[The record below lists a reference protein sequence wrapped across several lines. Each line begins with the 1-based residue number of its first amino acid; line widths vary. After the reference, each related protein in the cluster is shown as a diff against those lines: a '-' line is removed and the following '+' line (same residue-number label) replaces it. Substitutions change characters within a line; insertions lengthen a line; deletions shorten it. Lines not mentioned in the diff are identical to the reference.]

1 MLIQFTVGNFLS
13 FKDKTTFSMVAS
25 KYRDH
30 KEHVFKALSNIK
42 LLKCSA
48 IYGANA
54 SGKSN
59 LIKAMYFMRRFILFS
74 TKGSIES
81 PINVKI
87 FKLAVEMDN
96 KPSFFEIVFI
106 IDKIIYRYGFE
117 ATISKILGEWL
128 YFSRSDK
135 EYLLFERKSNKFNIN
150 RNTFKEG
157 LNLENKTRNNSLF
170 LSVVAEFNGNISNK
184 IIEWLHNFNVI
195 TGLNDY
201 SLFTAKFLE
210 SDDMKYNI
218 INLLKTADLFI
229 ENIKKQEKLIE
240 KNSLPSLPIN
250 KNVELLPD
258 GNFKLVDFLT
268 FHKKYKNGKVIGETL
283 MNMDS
288 EESEGTKKYFSLSGP
303 ILDTLMNGK
312 ILVADEFD
320 ARLHPLLLI
329 NLIQL
334 FNSEI
339 NNKNA
344 QLIFVAHDVTLLN
357 RRYLR
362 RDQIWF
368 TEKDKYESTK
378 LYSLDEY
385 KIRNDYN
392 IEKNYLLGKFGGIP
406 IINNIDIKD
415 LFGNNEKYVY

>member
-1 MLIQFTVGNFLS
+1 MLIQFTIGNFLS

-30 KEHVFKALSNIK
+30 NEHVFKALSNIK
-42 LLKCSA
+42 LLKSSA

-59 LIKAMYFMRRFILFS
+59 LIKAMNFMKRFVLFS

-81 PINVKI
+81 PINVNN

-117 ATISKILGEWL
+117 TTISEILGEWL
-128 YFSRSDK
+128 YYSRADK
-135 EYLLFERKSNKFNIN
+135 EYLLFERKRNKFNIN

-157 LNLENKTRNNSLF
+157 LNLKNKTRNNSLF
-170 LSVVAEFNGNISNK
+170 LSVVAEFNGIISNK

-201 SLFTAKFLE
+201 SLFTAKLLE
-210 SDDMKYNI
+210 FDDMKYNI

-229 ENIKKQEKLIE
+229 ENIKKQEKSIE
-240 KNSLPSLPIN
+240 RTSLPIN
-250 KNVELLPD
+250 KNVKLLPD
-258 GNFKLVDFLT
+258 GNFKLVNFVT
-268 FHKKYKNGKVIGETL
+268 FHNKYKNGKVIGKSL
-283 MNMDS
+283 MDMDS

-303 ILDTLMNGK
+303 ILDTLINGK

-344 QLIFVAHDVTLLN
+344 QLIFVAHDVALLN
-357 RRYLR
+357 RKYLR

-378 LYSLDEY
+378 LYSLDKY

-415 LFGNNEKYVY
+415 IFGNNEKYIYE

>member
-13 FKDKTTFSMVAS
+13 FKDKTTVSMVAS

-59 LIKAMYFMRRFILFS
+59 LIKAMNFMKRFVLFS

-128 YFSRSDK
+128 YFSRADK

-170 LSVVAEFNGNISNK
+170 LSVVAEFNGIISNK

-344 QLIFVAHDVTLLN
+344 QLIFVI
-357 RRYLR
+357 Y
-362 RDQIWF
+362 
-368 TEKDKYESTK
+368 
-378 LYSLDEY
+378 
-385 KIRNDYN
+385 
-392 IEKNYLLGKFGGIP
+392 
-406 IINNIDIKD
+406 
-415 LFGNNEKYVY
+415 